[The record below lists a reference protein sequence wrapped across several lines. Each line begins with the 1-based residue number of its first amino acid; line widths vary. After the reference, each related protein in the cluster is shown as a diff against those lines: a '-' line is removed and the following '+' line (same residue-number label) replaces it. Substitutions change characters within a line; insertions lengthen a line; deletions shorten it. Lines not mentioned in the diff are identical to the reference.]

1 MEGLKN
7 MLIVELPPKL
17 VCSWMRGEGR
27 FARMG
32 VQGDGSCFFHS
43 ICSLMNLN
51 DYLFLS
57 DQKQKEIAYEFRCNF
72 SKNFT
77 RSQYKEMSD
86 KSSSSKSYEQEHDGF
101 CSPKVWADEIMIRY
115 ASRALNMNLIF
126 LDLEND
132 KAYCGVHGEEANES
146 IKQKNIVKQKTG
158 IVAWVKRQHFEPIVR
173 IDDAETGL
181 ITTIFEPEKDEKDAK
196 LIKNFMKTYVDSCN
210 L

>member
-1 MEGLKN
+1 MEALKN
-7 MLIVELPPKL
+7 MSVVELPSRL
-17 VCSWMRGEGR
+17 TCSWMKGEGR

-43 ICSLMNLN
+43 ICSLLNLN
-51 DYLFLS
+51 NYLFMS
-57 DQKQKEIAYEFRCNF
+57 ESKQKEIAYEFRCNF
-72 SKNFT
+72 SNKFT
-77 RSQYKEMSD
+77 RAQYNELSD
-86 KSSSSKSYEQEHDGF
+86 KSSSKKSYEEEHDGF

-132 KAYCGVHGEEANES
+132 KAYCGVHGEEANG
-146 IKQKNIVKQKTG
+146 NITAGSAVKQKTG

-173 IDDAETGL
+173 IDDAESGL
-181 ITTIFEPEKDEKDAK
+181 ITTVFEPETNENDAK
-196 LIKNFMKTYVDSCN
+196 LIKQFMETYVDSCN